1 MFVLST
7 GAVFAAVAETRFV
20 RMGLQNMFV
29 ETDHSSLLESRGC
42 ALAFK
47 ACAVKHLAAC
57 IEVLEEVLK
66 GVCVCVRVCVY
77 MCVYVYRCTYI

>member
-66 GVCVCVRVCVY
+66 GVWCVCVCACVCVHV
-77 MCVYVYRCTYI
+77 CVCI

>member
-1 MFVLST
+1 MFVFST
-7 GAVFAAVAETRFV
+7 GAVFAAAAETRFV

-29 ETDHSSLLESRGC
+29 ETEHSSLLESRGC

-47 ACAVKHLAAC
+47 ACAVKHLAAS

-66 GVCVCVRVCVY
+66 GGWVCVCVCVRVCVY
-77 MCVYVYRCTYI
+77 I